1 VWWPRMDVSQKRD
14 HVAMINRDYAD
25 AGRKFLQP
33 LMDLVPVLDELH
45 ELGMVLG
52 VATND
57 INSSAVNH
65 MMQIGVHDYFVEIIG
80 ADDVEIPKP
89 SGQMIALFCART
101 GLAPHEVAMVGDNSH
116 DMDEA
121 RAGGAGLAIGVL
133 SGNAAYED
141 ICHLAD
147 YTLNSVADIPELLR
161 KLV

>member
-1 VWWPRMDVSQKRD
+1 
-14 HVAMINRDYAD
+14 
-25 AGRKFLQP
+25 
-33 LMDLVPVLDELH
+33 
-45 ELGMVLG
+45 
-52 VATND
+52 
-57 INSSAVNH
+57 
-65 MMQIGVHDYFVEIIG
+65 
-80 ADDVEIPKP
+80 
-89 SGQMIALFCART
+89 
-101 GLAPHEVAMVGDNSH
+101 MVGDNSH